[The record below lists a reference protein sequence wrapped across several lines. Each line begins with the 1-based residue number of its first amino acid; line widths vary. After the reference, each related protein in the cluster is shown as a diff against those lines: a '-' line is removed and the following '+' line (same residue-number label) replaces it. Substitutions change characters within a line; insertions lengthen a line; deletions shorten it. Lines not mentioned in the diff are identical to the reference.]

1 MKKKKICIIGL
12 GYVGL
17 PLAVEFSKKFSVI
30 GYDIDKKKIE
40 NLKKGIDTTK
50 ELDKTELIHL
60 RKINLTNNDNELKEA
75 NFFIITVPTP
85 IFKNKKPNLLFLKA
99 SSKIVSKNLCK
110 GDFVVY
116 ESTTFPGC
124 TENICI
130 PILQKHS
137 KLKLNR
143 DFYCGYSPERI
154 NPGDKKHKLNKIIKV
169 VSGSNQF
176 ATKIISNI
184 YQNITK
190 EKIFTAKSIKTA
202 EASKVIE
209 NIQRDINIA
218 LMNELS
224 VIFSKLK
231 IDFTEVLNASKTKW
245 NFLDF
250 KPGLVGGHCIGVD
263 PYYLADLAIKNK
275 INPKIILSGR
285 ETNDQMS
292 DYVVENI
299 KSRIDKKAKILLIGL
314 SFKEDVSDYRNSQ
327 SIKIIQKLLIKGYK
341 IDTLDQLV
349 DKKIPGVKKHYTNFQ
364 NLKPKSYNLVLILV
378 GNKKTKN
385 KGYLF
390 FKNLLKPNGLLFDIK
405 NIFKNKSN
413 FKL

>member
-40 NLKKGIDTTK
+40 NLKKGIDITK

-60 RKINLTNNDNELKEA
+60 KKINLTNNDNELKEA

-349 DKKIPGVKKHYTNFQ
+349 DIKIPGVKKHYTNFQ

-390 FKNLLKPNGLLFDIK
+390 FKNLLKPKGLLFDIK